1 MEILRTE
8 EEINEQIDI
17 AYENII
23 QGLSKFPNMTYE
35 EGIKYF
41 YEWVTGQSNE
51 NLLRMIK
58 YLYIRLLIKEG
69 DREHTH
75 HCLYVSKL
83 SLKDAAKKFAANYWG
98 ESEWDEKN
106 QCWYACG
113 GDIAISISKVEELTE
128 REYTFLKNVLFS
140 D

>member
-17 AYENII
+17 AYENIS

-51 NLLRMIK
+51 K
-58 YLYIRLLIKEG
+58 PF
-69 DREHTH
+69 D
-75 HCLYVSKL
+75 
-83 SLKDAAKKFAANYWG
+83 D
-98 ESEWDEKN
+98 D
-106 QCWYACG
+106 
-113 GDIAISISKVEELTE
+113 
-128 REYTFLKNVLFS
+128 
-140 D
+140 